1 VQVISLTK
9 TGHIP
14 QIGQFV
20 RVTSGRDAGQYGII
34 VRLLNERFVFI
45 ADGEK
50 RKFDTAKKKN
60 LQHLQL
66 FDQVSPEV
74 QNCIGETGRVTN
86 GKLRFAL
93 TKFLNERISHNE
105 KGDEFDG
112 ER

>member
-1 VQVISLTK
+1 MDQTD
-9 TGHIP
+9 HIP

-20 RVTSGRDAGQYGII
+20 MVTSGRDAGQYGII
-34 VRLLNERFVFI
+34 VGLLDKRFVLI

-50 RKFDTAKKKN
+50 RMFDTAKKKN
-60 LQHLQL
+60 LLHLQL

-74 QNCIGETGRVTN
+74 QNCIEETGRVTN

-93 TKFLNERISHNE
+93 IKFLNSRISHKE